1 MIEGWPVT
9 CQFVIEDWQ
18 ERHSEFHGY
27 ATLACLMR
35 CSISRLWNRELFD
48 YTDYTVETWQ
58 ELRPSSLGR
67 RSKTSVTLDLA
78 SSLCKKFSSMHSIH
92 ICTFT
97 MQSEIIFLW
106 SLEKCP
112 MSLGMLWWVVLVGF
126 RAAVLLYAGLH
137 LFSHDS
143 LLQLIVVPC
152 GAYLSGASR
161 QRGLFATTAGGCPA
175 FPSILVSQ

>member
-1 MIEGWPVT
+1 
-9 CQFVIEDWQ
+9 
-18 ERHSEFHGY
+18 
-27 ATLACLMR
+27 MR

-48 YTDYTVETWQ
+48 YTDYTLEAWQ

-97 MQSEIIFLW
+97 MQSEVIFLW

-126 RAAVLLYAGLH
+126 RTAVLLYAGLH

-152 GAYLSGASR
+152 GAYLWGASR
-161 QRGLFATTAGGCPA
+161 QRGLFATTAGGCLA